1 MHVLSIGLNHTT
13 APVAVRERAA
23 VAADHLEDALA
34 DIAKQGD
41 IEEAAIL
48 STCNRT
54 EVYCQV
60 PDVKIE
66 VVSDWLCNFH
76 ELRKDEVAPFLYRLP
91 DQQAVKHAF
100 RVASG
105 LDSMVIGEPQILGQ
119 MKTAFAT
126 AHKNGN
132 TGKILNRLFQHTFS
146 VAKEIRSSTSIGSHA
161 VSVAYAAVA
170 LSKQIFSDISQQTVL
185 LVGAGETIEL
195 ACRHLYSQG
204 VRDIIVANRTVARA
218 EGLAKEFGAQAISL
232 HELPSRLADADMVFT
247 STASTLPILGKGA
260 FESAL
265 RKRKNKPIFVVDLA
279 IPRDVEPQVSEL
291 NNIYLYTV
299 DDLEQVV
306 TENVESRKQAAVE
319 AEKIVE
325 NQTLQF
331 MHWFNNL
338 QSIPT
343 IRQLRDRTS
352 MIANSEL
359 NNARKRLAAGE
370 NAELVLQ
377 QFAHALSQKFMHSP
391 TESLRQ
397 SHDEELLRATR
408 ELFDLDK
415 IAAEQE
421 MQLQEQRNSASDHPS
436 VNPVGKPQNKT

>member
-23 VAADHLEDALA
+23 VGAEHLEDALQ
-34 DIAKQGD
+34 DIAKHTA
-41 IEEAAIL
+41 IEEATIL

-54 EVYCQV
+54 EVYCQL
-60 PDVKIE
+60 PDANIAAVRN
-66 VVSDWLCNFH
+66 WLCDFH
-76 ELRKDEVAPFLYRLP
+76 ELSRDEVAPYLYAFP

-132 TGKILNRLFQHTFS
+132 TGKVLNRLFQHTFS
-146 VAKEIRSSTSIGSHA
+146 VAKEIRTSTSIGSHA

-170 LSKQIFSDISQQTVL
+170 LSKQIFSDISNQTVL
-185 LVGAGETIEL
+185 LIGAGDTMEL
-195 ACRHLYSQG
+195 ACRHLHSQG
-204 VRDIIVANRTVARA
+204 VRKIIVANRTLARA
-218 EGLAKEFGAQAISL
+218 EALAKEFGGQAISL
-232 HELPSRLADADMVFT
+232 DELTTRLSDADMVFT

-260 FESAL
+260 FETAIK
-265 RKRKNKPIFVVDLA
+265 KRKNKPMLVIDLA
-279 IPRDVEPQVSEL
+279 VPRDVEPQVAEL

-299 DDLEQVV
+299 DDLQEVV
-306 TENVESRKQAAVE
+306 SENVESRKQAALE

-325 NQTLQF
+325 SQTLQF

-343 IRQLRDRTS
+343 IRHLRDHTS
-352 MIANSEL
+352 KLAETEL
-359 NNARKRLAAGE
+359 MNARKRLAAGE
-370 NAELVLQ
+370 SADTVLM
-377 QFAHALSQKFMHSP
+377 QFAYSLTQKFMHRP

-397 SHDEELLRATR
+397 NHDEELLRATR
-408 ELFDLDK
+408 ELFDLDRQ
-415 IAAEQE
+415 I
-421 MQLQEQRNSASDHPS
+421 
-436 VNPVGKPQNKT
+436 NPEKKD

>member
-23 VAADHLEDALA
+23 VAADHLDDALA
-34 DIAKQGD
+34 DIAKRPE
-41 IEEAAIL
+41 IEEATIL

-60 PDVKIE
+60 PDVNIE
-66 VVSDWLCNFH
+66 VVSDWLCDFH
-76 ELRKDEVAPFLYRLP
+76 ELSKEQVTPYLYRFP

-100 RVASG
+100 RVAAG

-119 MKTAFAT
+119 MKTAFAK

-132 TGKILNRLFQHTFS
+132 TGKVLNRLFQHTFS

-170 LSKQIFSDISQQTVL
+170 LAKQIFSDISRQTVL
-185 LVGAGETIEL
+185 LIGAGETIEL
-195 ACRHLYSQG
+195 ACRHLHSQG
-204 VRDIIVANRTVARA
+204 VRNIIVANRTVSRA
-218 EGLAKEFGAQAISL
+218 EGLAREFGAQAISL
-232 HELPSRLADADMVFT
+232 HELPTRLADADMVFS

-265 RKRKNKPIFVVDLA
+265 KQRKNKPVFVVDLA

-291 NNIYLYTV
+291 NNVYLYTV
-299 DDLEQVV
+299 DDLDQVV
-306 TENVESRKQAAVE
+306 SENVNSRRQAAVE

-325 NQTLQF
+325 SQTLEF

-338 QSIPT
+338 QSLPT
-343 IRQLRDRTS
+343 IRQLRDQTS
-352 MIANSEL
+352 QMAEIEL
-359 NNARKRLAAGE
+359 QNARKRLQAGE
-370 NAELVLQ
+370 NPDEVLQ
-377 QFAHALSQKFMHSP
+377 HFAHALSQKFMHNP

-397 SHDEELLRATR
+397 KHDEELLRATR
-408 ELFDLDK
+408 ELFDLDLSGP
-415 IAAEQE
+415 E
-421 MQLQEQRNSASDHPS
+421 
-436 VNPVGKPQNKT
+436 NKER

>member
-23 VAADHLEDALA
+23 VAAEHLEDALL
-34 DIAKQGD
+34 DIAKHNA
-41 IEEAAIL
+41 IEEATIL

-54 EVYCQV
+54 EVYCQLADANV
-60 PDVKIE
+60 EPVRN
-66 VVSDWLCNFH
+66 WLCDFH
-76 ELRKDEVAPFLYRLP
+76 QLSRDEVAPYLYAFP
-91 DQQAVKHAF
+91 DHQAVKHAF

-132 TGKILNRLFQHTFS
+132 TGKVLNRLFQHTFS
-146 VAKEIRSSTSIGSHA
+146 VAKEIRSNTSIGNHA

-170 LSKQIFSDISQQTVL
+170 LAKQIFSDISDQTVL
-185 LVGAGETIEL
+185 LIGAGDTVEL
-195 ACRHLYSQG
+195 ACRHLHSQG
-204 VRDIIVANRTVARA
+204 VRKIIVANRTLARA
-218 EGLAKEFGAQAISL
+218 ESLAKEFGAQAIAL
-232 HELPSRLADADMVFT
+232 DELPTRLPDADMVFS

-260 FESAL
+260 FETAMK
-265 RKRKNKPIFVVDLA
+265 KRKNKPMLVIDLA
-279 IPRDVEPQVSEL
+279 VPRDVEAQVAEL

-299 DDLEQVV
+299 DDLHEVV
-306 TENVESRKQAAVE
+306 SENVASRRQAALE

-325 NQTLQF
+325 SQTLQF

-343 IRQLRDRTS
+343 IRHLRDHTS
-352 MIANSEL
+352 RLAETEL
-359 NNARKRLAAGE
+359 MTARKRLAAGE
-370 NAELVLQ
+370 AADDVLK
-377 QFAHALSQKFMHSP
+377 QFAYSLSQKFMHRP

-397 SHDEELLRATR
+397 NHDEELLRATR
-408 ELFDLDK
+408 ELFDLDRP
-415 IAAEQE
+415 
-421 MQLQEQRNSASDHPS
+421 L
-436 VNPVGKPQNKT
+436 NPKKKS

>member
-13 APVAVRERAA
+13 APVEVRERAA
-23 VAADHLEDALA
+23 VAAEHLDDALL
-34 DIAKQGD
+34 DISKYQE
-41 IEEAAIL
+41 IEEATIL

-54 EVYCQV
+54 EVYCQI
-60 PDVKIE
+60 PDSNIE
-66 VVSDWLCNFH
+66 VASDWLCNFH
-76 ELRKDEVAPFLYRLP
+76 ELKREEVQPFLYSFP
-91 DQQAVKHAF
+91 DQAAVKHAF

-132 TGKILNRLFQHTFS
+132 TGKVLNRLFQHTFS
-146 VAKEIRSSTSIGSHA
+146 VAKEIRTSTSIGSHA

-170 LSKQIFSDISQQTVL
+170 LSKQIFSDISKQTVL

-195 ACRHLYSQG
+195 TCRHLYSQG
-204 VRDIIVANRTVARA
+204 VRKIIVANRTVERA
-218 EGLAKEFGAQAISL
+218 EGLAKEFGTEVISL
-232 HELPSRLADADMVFT
+232 HELPTRLPDADMVFS

-265 RKRKNKPIFVVDLA
+265 KQRRNKPIFVVDLA
-279 IPRDVEPQVSEL
+279 IPRDVEAEVGDL

-299 DDLEQVV
+299 DDLQQVV
-306 TENVESRKQAAVE
+306 SENLESRKNAAVE

-325 NQTLQF
+325 EQTVQF
-331 MHWFNNL
+331 MHWLTNL
-338 QSIPT
+338 QAIPT

-352 MIANSEL
+352 TMTEREL
-359 NNARKRLAAGE
+359 STAQRRLQAGDDP
-370 NAELVLQ
+370 AQVLEH
-377 QFAHALSQKFMHSP
+377 FAHALSQKFMHYP

-397 SHDEELLRATR
+397 RHDEALLMATR
-408 ELFDLDK
+408 ELFGLD
-415 IAAEQE
+415 AHG
-421 MQLQEQRNSASDHPS
+421 SDS
-436 VNPVGKPQNKT
+436 DKSE